1 MGTSLSSLALCL
13 GSGGRLFSPGVG
25 LSLSRGVEGR
35 DSMRLRDAQ
44 VTVLNEPA
52 PRGEAGRVRFIVRSR
67 GRPTSR

>member
-1 MGTSLSSLALCL
+1 AVLLLAQIEDHRRA
-13 GSGGRLFSPGVG
+13 GIRDTIG
-25 LSLSRGVEGR
+25 LSRSRGVEGR

-52 PRGEAGRVRFIVRSR
+52 RRGEAGRVRFIVRSP